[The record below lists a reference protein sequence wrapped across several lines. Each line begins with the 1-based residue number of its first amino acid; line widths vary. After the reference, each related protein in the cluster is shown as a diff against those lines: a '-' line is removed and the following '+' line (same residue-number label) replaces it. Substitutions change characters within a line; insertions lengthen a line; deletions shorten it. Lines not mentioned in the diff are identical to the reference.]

1 MGMPD
6 NFREM
11 SEEIQL
17 IMQDDLICQKYTKE
31 LTQIAKAFY
40 QAYRITGTVKMK
52 FGVRSIADSDGNS
65 VVDVYIS
72 PRDQEAA
79 SSLKPDE
86 NARHMQF
93 LESMVPAGILGYQFI
108 LQIIPQGTS
117 DIQLESI
124 QSVPPVIS

>member
-1 MGMPD
+1 MM
-6 NFREM
+6 RE
-11 SEEIQL
+11 
-17 IMQDDLICQKYTKE
+17 DLICQKYNRE

-52 FGVRSIADSDGNS
+52 FGLRSIADSDGNS

-117 DIQLESI
+117 DIHLELQEI
-124 QSVPPVIS
+124 IPPVAR